1 MWQLPKMTLEEILL
15 YSRKSRTDDPTKTV
29 EEVLANH
36 EQLLDEWVERNLPG
50 LGKIPEVN
58 RYREVVS
65 GETIE
70 SRPRIRALL
79 RAIESPRIKAIL
91 IVEPQRLSRGD
102 LEDIGRLVK
111 LLRYTNTIVITLQ
124 YTYDLRDERDRDM
137 FERELKRGNEFLEYQ
152 KRIMNNGRLLSVS
165 RGNFIGQRAPY
176 GYKKIKVKEGKSYC
190 HTLEPVPERA
200 KVVNMIFEW
209 YAQGHGATVITDR
222 LNAMHI
228 PSPVGGE
235 WAKESIT
242 TILGNVHYIGK
253 VRWNY
258 RPTVKRVEDGEIMLS
273 RPRMGMEEYL
283 VYDGK
288 QPAIIDRELW
298 DRVQEI
304 RGKIPRNK
312 KNTNGFNPLAGIM
325 FCECGR
331 AMSGRTFKNKGVECC
346 EPRYLCSQQRKCGN
360 ASCRMSDVLD
370 QLVEVLEAAVADFEI
385 RIENGTDTSVKV
397 HREAVEVLERR
408 LRELQELEITQWDEK
423 TKGGM
428 PAHVFERLNGQTVKE
443 IEEVQQALCTARDSI
458 PEPVNLPEKV
468 TNFKA
473 ALAAL
478 QDPDVPAKEKNKLL
492 KKCIERITYSRH
504 RVGNSGHP
512 KKGEEAPINLEITL
526 RV

>member
-1 MWQLPKMTLEEILL
+1 MWQLPKLTPEEILL
-15 YSRKSRTDDPTKTV
+15 YLRKSQSDDPLLTV
-29 EEVLANH
+29 EETLAKH
-36 EQLLDEWVERNLPG
+36 EQMLDEWVERNLPG
-50 LGKIPEVN
+50 MGPVPQKN

-65 GETIE
+65 GETID
-70 SRPRIRALL
+70 SRPRFLELL
-79 RAIESPRIKAIL
+79 RRIEAPKVKAVL
-91 IVEPQRLSRGD
+91 CVEPERLSRGS
-102 LEDIGRLVK
+102 LKDIGRIVELF
-111 LLRYTNTIVITLQ
+111 RYSNTIIITRQ
-124 YTYDLRDERDRDM
+124 YTYDLRDDRDREL
-137 FERELKRGNEFLEYQ
+137 FERALMRGNDYLEYY
-152 KRIMNNGRLLSVS
+152 KRIQQNGRLLSVQN
-165 RGNFIGQRAPY
+165 GNFIGQRAPY
-176 GYKKIKVKEGKSYC
+176 GYKKIKLKEGKKDC
-190 HTLEPVPERA
+190 HTLEPIPERA

-209 YAQGHGATVITDR
+209 YAQGIGTTTISDR

-235 WAKESIT
+235 WTRESLT
-242 TILGNVHYIGK
+242 TMLGNVHYIGK

-273 RPRMGMEEYL
+273 RPRMEEYL

-288 QPAIIDRELW
+288 QPAIIDRDLW
-298 DRVQEI
+298 DRVQAI

-312 KNTNGFNPLAGIM
+312 KNANGFNPLAGIM

-331 AMSGRTFKNKGVECC
+331 AMSGRTYKSKGVEYC

-385 RIENGTDTSVKV
+385 RIDNGTDTSAEV
-397 HREAVEVLERR
+397 HRQAVEHLERR
-408 LRELQELEITQWDEK
+408 LRELQELEIAQWDEK

-458 PEPVNLPEKV
+458 PEPVNLQEKV
-468 TNFKA
+468 ANFKA
-473 ALAAL
+473 ALTAL
-478 QDPDVPAKEKNKLL
+478 QDPDAPAREKNKLL
-492 KKCIERITYSRH
+492 KACIERITYSRH
-504 RVGNSGHP
+504 RVGNNGHP
-512 KKGEEAPINLEITL
+512 RKGEETPISLDIKL